1 MLEQCKQLK
10 NDISNYKT
18 DKRYLNY
25 LDRMYDITTS
35 CEPKEVLN
43 GMLMFIDS
51 ASKNKDVYAMLAAYD
66 IYCQVKEEYEN

>member
-1 MLEQCKQLK
+1 MLEQCEQLK
-10 NDISNYKT
+10 NDIPNYKN
-18 DKRYLNY
+18 DKRYIEYQN
-25 LDRMYDITTS
+25 RMYDITTS
-35 CEPKEVLN
+35 CEPKEVLG